1 MRRPVVCALFAG
13 FLLPAACWGQGAANG
28 TGQQSQPPSFR
39 KNISLANV
47 FFTVKDHHGALIPN
61 LTKDSF
67 EIFEDGK
74 PQTIKYF
81 APETDLPLTL
91 GLLID
96 SSGSMERV
104 LPTEKV
110 AAADFLRQTITDKD
124 LGFVISFDISVD
136 LLQDLTSDIRL
147 LRAGL
152 ERARINVS
160 GGSSGIPGTGRAPI
174 PNSHSKGTLLFDA
187 VYLAAYE
194 ILGKQVSRKVMVI
207 LTDGVDNGS
216 RLKLRDAMEAAQKAD
231 VICYV
236 LLVTDP
242 RNGSNMRDM
251 AELAEQTG
259 GRVISVDRP
268 EKIGDA
274 FRQISSELQSQ
285 YSLGYTPDNDK
296 HDGTFR
302 KIEIRTKETDYKVR
316 ARKGYYA
323 PAN

>member
-1 MRRPVVCALFAG
+1 M
-13 FLLPAACWGQGAANG
+13 
-28 TGQQSQPPSFR
+28 
-39 KNISLANV
+39 
-47 FFTVKDHHGALIPN
+47 
-61 LTKDSF
+61 
-67 EIFEDGK
+67 
-74 PQTIKYF
+74 
-81 APETDLPLTL
+81 
-91 GLLID
+91 
-96 SSGSMERV
+96 
-104 LPTEKV
+104 
-110 AAADFLRQTITDKD
+110 
-124 LGFVISFDISVD
+124 
-136 LLQDLTSDIRL
+136 
-147 LRAGL
+147 
-152 ERARINVS
+152 
-160 GGSSGIPGTGRAPI
+160 
-174 PNSHSKGTLLFDA
+174 LFDSI
-187 VYLAAYE
+187 YLAADE
-194 ILGKQVSRKVMVI
+194 VLGKQVGRKVMVI

-274 FRQISSELQSQ
+274 FRQISSELRSQ

-316 ARKGYYA
+316 TRKGYYA